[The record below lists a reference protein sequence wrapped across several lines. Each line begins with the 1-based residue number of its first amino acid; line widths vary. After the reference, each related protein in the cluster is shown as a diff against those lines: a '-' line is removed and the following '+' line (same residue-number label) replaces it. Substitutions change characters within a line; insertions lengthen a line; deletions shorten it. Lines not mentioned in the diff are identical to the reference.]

1 MAIKVAIASHVVIIN
16 NKSIHGPADL
26 FSEFLCTKG
35 VEHVFV
41 KHSLEGELRTEIV
54 RYDKTFARV
63 CTLRIRLPQII
74 KWIVEVIFSGFF
86 FLKNKRRVAIFVGVD
101 PLNALLGVML
111 KHIGFS
117 KISIYYTADF
127 SPRRFNSPVLNAFY
141 IALDGFLVK
150 SSDYVWNVSSRIY
163 KLRVAQG
170 VPPHKNVFVPNA
182 PRFKSVK
189 RLPLGQVKRS
199 RIVMIHNFDRFNEF
213 QMVLEAIKDVATK
226 IPSVELDL
234 LGHVADV
241 DKAKELIASMGLV
254 RNVSILG
261 LVSHN
266 RLMQQ
271 LPTYNIGLALYSGR
285 PHAAVRT
292 RGGNWFGDSMK
303 TREYLACGCPVI
315 TTNVPSTS
323 DDVKK
328 FAAGLVINFNRNELG
343 DAILKLLMDDKFY
356 RMCRENAIR
365 LAKDVDV
372 EIVYEEALR
381 RIGVVYYR
389 ANLRQ
394 RPTLTGE

>member
-1 MAIKVAIASHVVIIN
+1 MAFKVAIASHVMILN
-16 NKSIHGPADL
+16 NRDIHGPADL
-26 FSEFLCTKG
+26 FSEFLRTKG

-54 RYDKTFARV
+54 RYDKIFVRV
-63 CTLRIRLPQII
+63 CTLRMHLPSIL

-86 FLKNKRRVAIFVGVD
+86 FLKNKRRIAMFVGVD
-101 PLNALLGVML
+101 PLNALLGLML
-111 KHIGFS
+111 KYIGFT
-117 KISIYYTADF
+117 KFSIYYTADF

-141 IALDGFLVK
+141 IALDRVLAK

-189 RLPLGQVKRS
+189 RLPLEQVNRS
-199 RIVMIHNFDRFNEF
+199 RIVMIHNVNKFNEF
-213 QMVLEAIKDVATK
+213 KMVLEAIKDVATK
-226 IPSVELDL
+226 IPNVELDL
-234 LGHVADV
+234 IGYVADL
-241 DKAKELIASMGLV
+241 DKAKKLIASMGLV

-261 LVSHN
+261 LMSHN

-271 LPTYNIGLALYSGR
+271 LPIYDIGMSLYSGKENW
-285 PHAAVRT
+285 
-292 RGGNWFGDSMK
+292 NWFGDSMK

-323 DDVKK
+323 DDIKK
-328 FAAGLVINFNRNELG
+328 FAAGLVITFNRNELVG
-343 DAILKLLMDDKFY
+343 AILKLLMDDNFY
-356 RMCRENAIR
+356 RRCRENAIR

-372 EIVYEEALR
+372 EVVYEEALR

-389 ANLRQ
+389 DILRQ
-394 RPTLTGE
+394 IPTLTGE